1 MKLLLVL
8 LGFLLCSVSLPPET
22 IYHLRDASGTH
33 TITSVKRAEFTEL
46 HSENLGVDNGA
57 YWFKINNISQPRAI
71 LELQTSHVT
80 TLELYDN
87 NGTLVPIMK
96 DTRFPSYFIS
106 KDLHSFPLY
115 LKGDFPLEAFFPITI
130 SNEGVYAKNDRVNM
144 LGIGF
149 FYGTSIALL
158 IATLIFFF
166 IVKNTKFI
174 FFAFIISGILLSVIA
189 QDNILN
195 FLGINIG
202 NTFYLE
208 ALGHYSVGLMA
219 MFFMVF
225 YLKLRSNQQWIKW
238 SIFSIVAISTFSLF
252 FFIFTEMLWGLI
264 LVNSCSIL
272 ATALLWILILRIAK
286 GPKRY
291 VLSLIYSV
299 NLFFLVNVFV
309 FHLLGITLLE
319 RSTFD
324 GAGIALL
331 NFTLIAVLLLLSFYG
346 IQTTGVIMKHKI
358 KRYVEELKEL
368 NTYRNIQDTDDD
380 YLESLIYQ
388 FKLENIEV
396 KILDDIAKGLSNE
409 AIASKYDLTT
419 DRLNQLTKSLYT
431 KLGLETSSDLQ
442 NLAF

>member
-8 LGFLLCSVSLPPET
+8 LSFLLCSVSLPPET
-22 IYHLRDASGTH
+22 ITYLKDASGTH
-33 TITSVKRAEFTEL
+33 NITSAKSAVFTDLE
-46 HSENLGVDNGA
+46 SENLGLDNGV

-71 LELQTSHVT
+71 LELQTAHVT
-80 TLELYDN
+80 DLELFDN
-87 NGTLVPIMK
+87 NGALITIMNN
-96 DTRFPSYFIS
+96 TRFPSYFIS

-115 LKGDFPLEAFFPITI
+115 LKGNFPLESYFPITI
-130 SNEGVYAKNDRVNM
+130 SNEGEYAKNDRVNM

-166 IVKNTKFI
+166 IVKNTKFL
-174 FFAFIISGILLSVIA
+174 FFAFIIFGILLSVIA

-195 FLGINIG
+195 FLDINLG
-202 NTFYLE
+202 NPLYME
-208 ALGHYSVGLMA
+208 ALGHYSVGIMA
-219 MFFMVF
+219 LFFMIF
-225 YLKLRSNQQWIKW
+225 YLNLRKNQQWIKYAMI
-238 SIFSIVAISTFSLF
+238 SIIAVSTVSLIYF
-252 FFIFTEMLWGLI
+252 VITKMIWGLI

-272 ATALLWILILRIAK
+272 ATALLWILILRIAS

-291 VLSLIYSV
+291 ILLLIYSV

-409 AIASKYDLTT
+409 AIASKYNLTT

-431 KLGLETSSDLQ
+431 KLGLETSGDLQ

>member
-1 MKLLLVL
+1 
-8 LGFLLCSVSLPPET
+8 
-22 IYHLRDASGTH
+22 
-33 TITSVKRAEFTEL
+33 
-46 HSENLGVDNGA
+46 
-57 YWFKINNISQPRAI
+57 
-71 LELQTSHVT
+71 
-80 TLELYDN
+80 
-87 NGTLVPIMK
+87 
-96 DTRFPSYFIS
+96 
-106 KDLHSFPLY
+106 
-115 LKGDFPLEAFFPITI
+115 
-130 SNEGVYAKNDRVNM
+130 M

-264 LVNSCSIL
+264 LINSCSIL

-291 VLSLIYSV
+291 VLFLIYSV

-368 NTYRNIQDTDDD
+368 NTYRNIQETDDD

-396 KILDDIAKGLSNE
+396 KILDDIAEGLSNE

-419 DRLNQLTKSLYT
+419 DRLNQVTKSLYT